1 MAGNDKNSL
10 FGLGH
15 RDPKN
20 SGGDRVPASKGNPF
34 RPRQYSTRSVMSTC
48 GAAFRQTSLLGE
60 AFNYFLTRHFS
71 RVWGGRQYAKKR
83 CIGGH

>member
-34 RPRQYSTRSVMSTC
+34 RPRQYSIRSVMSTC
-48 GAAFRQTSLLGE
+48 GAAFRQTSLRGE
-60 AFNYFLTRHFS
+60 AVNS
-71 RVWGGRQYAKKR
+71 
-83 CIGGH
+83 